1 MTTRLVTVGRSTELS
16 ALLSPFS
23 QGLVPIVMDGDDFL
37 GLVTRMDV
45 VNFLRRRL
53 S

>member
-1 MTTRLVTVGRSTELS
+1 
-16 ALLSPFS
+16 
-23 QGLVPIVMDGDDFL
+23 MDGPQFL

-53 S
+53 G